1 MKKASFVVMAS
12 LVAAAAAAQMG
23 GAPSPAP
30 GASPAPATKPAVAKA
45 TTGPVTRAVVVLHPA
60 KDGKVEGTLTFAKG
74 TPSVRVTGRI
84 TGLPAGTHGFHIH
97 EFGDCSAADFSS
109 AGGHYN
115 PTGHQ
120 HAGPAEA
127 RRHIG
132 DMGNI
137 EAGSDGVASVDYTD
151 PRLRFEGAHGIL
163 GRGVIVHANADDFKT
178 QPTGNAGGRVACG
191 VIGVAKPE

>member
-1 MKKASFVVMAS
+1 MKKASFVVLAS
-12 LVAAAAAAQMG
+12 LLAAVAGAQMG
-23 GAPSPAP
+23 AAPSP
-30 GASPAPATKPAVAKA
+30 SPAAPAAKGPG
-45 TTGPVTRAVVVLHPA
+45 GPVTRAVAVLHPA
-60 KDGKVEGTLTFAKG
+60 KDGHVEGTLTFAKAATG
-74 TPSVRVTGRI
+74 LKVTGRI

-97 EFGDCSAADFSS
+97 EFGDCTAADFSS

-120 HAGPAEA
+120 HAGPTEA
-127 RRHIG
+127 RRHMG

-137 EAGSDGVASVDYTD
+137 EAGADGTANVDYTD
-151 PRLRFEGAHGIL
+151 ARLRLEGAHGIL

-191 VIGVAKPE
+191 VIGVAKAE